1 MAVAIPGWS
10 IGTFLGVVVGNVLPL
25 RLVSAL
31 SVGLYGMFIAIIV
44 PPSRRSKI
52 VGGLVLLSFALS
64 YAAARWQA
72 LAGLSSGVKT
82 IILTVVI
89 SLAAA
94 LLFPVKEEEKEES
107 AS

>member
-1 MAVAIPGWS
+1 M
-10 IGTFLGVVVGNVLPL
+10 
-25 RLVSAL
+25 
-31 SVGLYGMFIAIIV
+31 
-44 PPSRRSKI
+44 
-52 VGGLVLLSFALS
+52 LLSFALS